1 MTVSH
6 SPVHSNH
13 AALIEAHV
21 TSLTTRATALGDR
34 MYAVFQAVDGSVLGF
49 WTHAGHPALRTLRVG
64 DTVALKRNAN
74 GHLSLA
80 PQSASYAN
88 RIGFFALLQ
97 RPWRLI

>member
-6 SPVHSNH
+6 SPMQSKH
-13 AALIEAHV
+13 AALIDAHV
-21 TSLTTRATALGDR
+21 TSLTTCATALGDR
-34 MYAVFQAVDGSVLGF
+34 IYAVFQAVDGSVLGF
-49 WTHAGHPALRTLRVG
+49 WSHADHPALRSLRVG
-64 DTVALKRNAN
+64 DTVVLKRNTK

-80 PQSASYAN
+80 PQLAFSAN